1 MPEPILRVENLEAR
15 YGERRVLH
23 DVSFQVFPGEIRV
36 ILGGSGSGK
45 STLIKHMLRLSEPS
59 AGRISIRGQEI
70 TRLDEEALNRTRL
83 GVGFLFQNGA
93 LLGSLSVAENV
104 AMPLEM
110 HTSLPPAVVRTLVQ
124 QRLSQVGLE
133 AAGNYLPAELSGGM
147 RKRAALARALILDP
161 PLLVC
166 DEPSAGLD
174 PVTARQLDLLLLD
187 LRRQL
192 GTTLVVVTHEIA
204 SIRRI
209 ADRILFLERGGVS
222 FDGTVADAAA
232 ADSAAVRAFFA
243 PDAPLP
249 NR

>member
-1 MPEPILRVENLEAR
+1 MPDPILRVENLQAR

-23 DVSFQVFPGEIRV
+23 DVSFQVFPREIRV

-45 STLIKHMLRLSEPS
+45 STLIKHMLRLAEPS
-59 AGRISIRGQEI
+59 AGRVSILGREI
-70 TRLDEEALNRTRL
+70 TDLDEEELNQTRL
-83 GVGFLFQNGA
+83 RVGFLFQNGA
-93 LLGSLSVAENV
+93 LLGSLTVAENV

-110 HTSLPPAVVRTLVQ
+110 HTSLPPAVIQTLVH
-124 QRLSQVGLE
+124 QRLTQVGL
-133 AAGNYLPAELSGGM
+133 ATAGEYLPAELSGGM

-174 PVTARQLDLLLLD
+174 PVTARQLDALLLD

-192 GTTLVVVTHEIA
+192 GTTLIVVTHEIA

-209 ADRILFLERGGVS
+209 ADRILFLEKGGVA
-222 FDGTVADAAA
+222 FDGTLAAA
-232 ADSAAVRAFFA
+232 ATAESAAVRAFFA
-243 PDAPLP
+243 PDDTFTAI
-249 NR
+249 